1 MVLRLVSGILAL
13 TFLPMGVVFTL
24 IGLLADDVDKGEPI
38 VFAYIGIPLALIG
51 LGFAVIFVVLM
62 RREVERRRRRR
73 AGLRASVE
81 VVRSHINPSVR
92 SGRKLALELT
102 VRMPNAGTPDGT
114 VQQTFLVDPN
124 HAPAE
129 GSRIEVLY
137 DPHDP
142 ANFEPAR

>member
-1 MVLRLVSGILAL
+1 VVLRLVAGIFAL
-13 TFLPMGVVFTL
+13 TFLPMGVAFTVVGLVADEVDEGDPMVF
-24 IGLLADDVDKGEPI
+24 V
-38 VFAYIGIPLALIG
+38 YIGIPLALIG
-51 LGFAVIFVVLM
+51 AAFAVMFVVLM
-62 RREVERRRRRR
+62 RRERERRRRRLE
-73 AGLRASVE
+73 GLRASVE

-92 SGRKLALELT
+92 SGRRLALELT

-124 HAPAE
+124 EAPAE

-137 DPHDP
+137 DPADP